1 MPSPEPPCSLRG
13 AWDRSQED
21 TSKLDWHSFSSDIWK
36 CSGESGYR
44 QRSLASTWF
53 WPGQGP
59 FYGPLLTLS
68 DFPCSRNHCSDQ
80 LLHELQMTSRRR
92 HWPSSSPALG
102 IPRCYRGAGCF
113 KSLPCTHPN
122 ATSSHELRYNG
133 GNIWPMADKVFSPF
147 PLRWTIGLCSSDGF
161 PGDSLQDQ
169 DQDQDQAISSSQQ
182 EKTSSYWLSLP
193 HSPFPSCSLGLNPLI
208 AS

>member
-1 MPSPEPPCSLRG
+1 MLSSESYILFQSWVGRAQADQTQCAELCTEDVQVQRHTKQGRG
-13 AWDRSQED
+13 
-21 TSKLDWHSFSSDIWK
+21 
-36 CSGESGYR
+36 C
-44 QRSLASTWF
+44 
-53 WPGQGP
+53 
-59 FYGPLLTLS
+59 
-68 DFPCSRNHCSDQ
+68 
-80 LLHELQMTSRRR
+80 RRR

-161 PGDSLQDQ
+161 RGDSLQDQ